1 MCSATVHGFEVEK
14 VNIGTTSITNPTFFL
29 EYGGSVYGNTISLD
43 YQGNI
48 YTSGNS
54 VRHITVTSDSAGV
67 IYLTSIGLSYPSTL
81 QHISMAVTVHIAG

>member
-1 MCSATVHGFEVEK
+1 MGSATVHGIEVEK

-48 YTSGNS
+48 Y
-54 VRHITVTSDSAGV
+54 
-67 IYLTSIGLSYPSTL
+67 
-81 QHISMAVTVHIAG
+81 